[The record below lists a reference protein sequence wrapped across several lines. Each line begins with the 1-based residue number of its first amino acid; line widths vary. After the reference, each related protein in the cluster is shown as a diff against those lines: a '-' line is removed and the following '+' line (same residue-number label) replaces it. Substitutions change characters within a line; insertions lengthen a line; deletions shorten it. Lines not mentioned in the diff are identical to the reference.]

1 MPHEYHPEYIQARR
15 VLLDALEALGKHRKA
30 VVLVGAQAIYHRV
43 GAGHLL
49 VAAFTTDGDLA
60 LNPNVLDDEPILA
73 EGLLAAGFTLAVKP
87 GTWARD
93 DVQIDLMVPM
103 ALGGPGRRSARL
115 GPHGTEV
122 ARKAKGLEAAII
134 DNSVVTLTALDP
146 SDTRAVDVAVAGL
159 GSPLVAKL
167 HKLAEREPTP
177 ARWSP
182 KDGLDVLRILQAAD
196 LGQLGMTLTGLERH
210 EVAGPITGEARAF
223 LRSLFG
229 TRHAHG
235 TAMAVRASHEVED
248 AATIA
253 LTCETLAARLLSA
266 WDSAFA
272 AP

>member
-1 MPHEYHPEYIQARR
+1 MPHEYDPEYVEARR
-15 VLLDALEALGKHRKA
+15 VLLDALEALGRHRKA

-43 GAGHLL
+43 GAGNLL
-49 VAAFTTDGDLA
+49 VAEFTTDGDLA
-60 LNPNVLDDEPILA
+60 LNPDMLDDEPLLA
-73 EGLLAAGFTLAVKP
+73 EGLLSASFSLAVEP

-103 ALGGPGRRSARL
+103 SLGGPGRRSARL

-134 DNSVVTLTALDP
+134 DNSIVTLTALSP
-146 SDTRAVDVAVAGL
+146 SDTRAVEVAVAGL
-159 GSPLVAKL
+159 GALLVAKL

-196 LGQLGMTLTGLERH
+196 LGQLGVTLAGLERH
-210 EVAGPITGEARAF
+210 EIAGPITGEARLF

-229 TRHAHG
+229 TQDAHG
-235 TAMAVRASHEVED
+235 SAMAVRASHEVENG
-248 AATIA
+248 ATIA
-253 LTCETLAARLLSA
+253 QSCETLASRLLSA
-266 WDSAFA
+266 WEGALA